1 MIPFNQP
8 CLVGNE
14 LAYIADAV
22 KRGKIS
28 GNGYYTQACQ
38 QFLENE
44 FGYLKTLLTN
54 SCTDALEMAA
64 LLIDIKAGDEVIMP
78 SFTHV
83 STANAFLLRGAK
95 IVFADVEANTPNLD
109 VTKIA
114 SLVNKNT
121 KAIVVVHYGGIA
133 VNMQEVLHLAIE
145 HNLFVIEDAAAALG
159 GFYSNVPLG
168 SIGHL
173 AAISFHETKNIQ
185 CGEGGLLIINDERL
199 IARAEIL
206 WEKGTNR
213 VAFNRGEI
221 PSYDWMDLGSSFLP
235 SELNAAY
242 LYAQLEKFGH
252 IQTVRRQQW
261 ERYFE
266 SLAPLVESGRINIIT
281 TPEYAIANYHLF
293 GLLCANEL
301 ERDKLA
307 SGLLESGILAVSHY
321 RALHLSP
328 FFKNHYSGPELPNA
342 VSFQHRILRL
352 PLFHDLKDED
362 IAIICDRVKS
372 LF

>member
-38 QFLENE
+38 EFLENE

-64 LLIDIKAGDEVIMP
+64 LLIDIKAGDEIIIP

-95 IVFADVEANTPNLD
+95 IVFADVETDTPNLD

-114 SLVNKNT
+114 SLITKNT

-133 VNMQEVLHLAIE
+133 VNMQEVLNLAIE
-145 HNLFVIEDAAAALG
+145 HNLFLIEDAAAALG
-159 GFYSNVPLG
+159 GFYGKVPLG
-168 SIGHL
+168 CIGHL
-173 AAISFHETKNIQ
+173 ATISFHETKNVQ

-199 IARAEIL
+199 ITRAEIL

-221 PSYDWMDLGSSFLP
+221 PSYDWMDIGSSFLP

-242 LYAQLEKFGH
+242 LYAQLEQFYH

-261 ERYFE
+261 ERYKDALTPFME
-266 SLAPLVESGRINIIT
+266 AGRLNFISIPPYA
-281 TPEYAIANYHLF
+281 TPNYHLF
-293 GLLCANEL
+293 GLLCANEQ
-301 ERDKLA
+301 ERNNLA
-307 SGLLESGILAVSHY
+307 AALLESGILAVSHY

-328 FFKNHYSGPELPNA
+328 FFKNHYSGAELPNA
-342 VSFQHRILRL
+342 VSFQQRILRL
-352 PLFHDLKDED
+352 PLFHDLKVED
-362 IAIICDRVKS
+362 ISIICDRVKS
-372 LF
+372 LI

>member
-1 MIPFNQP
+1 MIPFNKP

-28 GNGYYTQACQ
+28 GNGFYTQACQ

-64 LLIDIKAGDEVIMP
+64 LLINIQAGDEIIMP

-95 IVFADVEANTPNLD
+95 IVFADVEADTPNLD

-114 SLVNKNT
+114 ALVNKNT

-159 GFYSNVPLG
+159 GFYGKVPLG
-168 SIGHL
+168 SIGHI
-173 AAISFHETKNIQ
+173 AAISFHETKNVQ
-185 CGEGGLLIINDERL
+185 CGEGGLLVINDERL
-199 IARAEIL
+199 ITRAEIL

-221 PSYDWMDLGSSFLP
+221 PAYDWMDIGSSFLP

-242 LYAQLEKFGH
+242 LFAQLEKFVH
-252 IQTVRRQQW
+252 IKTNRRQQW
-261 ERYFE
+261 ESYLTAL
-266 SLAPLVESGRINIIT
+266 SPLIERGRLNLIAI
-281 TPEYAIANYHLF
+281 PQYATHNYHLF
-293 GLLCANEL
+293 GLICGHES
-301 ERDKLA
+301 ERNKIA
-307 SGLLESGILAVSHY
+307 SDLMESGILAVSHY

-328 FFKNHYSGPELPNA
+328 FFRNSYNGPELPNA
-342 VSFQHRILRL
+342 VRFQQRILRL
-352 PLFHDLKDED
+352 PLYHDLKVED

-372 LF
+372 LV